1 MLGRYA
7 AGSRPAR
14 VRLPPRPVGAVEHVR
29 DRGRHP
35 RLARVSTL
43 PHATLR
49 IGFVTG
55 ATPDKWARAWRERR
69 RERLELVPVTEDE
82 QLQGIRDGDL
92 DMALVRLPAD
102 TGDLHCIRL
111 YDEVPVVVAGLEHVV
126 GAVDE
131 VTLDDLAD
139 EQLVRPHGS
148 GWTPAVDQL
157 DWPPMSE
164 KDAIETVAAGT
175 GVVVVPMSVARLH
188 QRKDVVTRPVTDLE
202 PTTIALVWDR
212 DRDDDVTQAFVGV
225 VRGRRVTSSR

>member
-1 MLGRYA
+1 MSESL
-7 AGSRPAR
+7 RP
-14 VRLPPRPVGAVEHVR
+14 
-29 DRGRHP
+29 
-35 RLARVSTL
+35 
-43 PHATLR
+43 TLR
-49 IGFVTG
+49 VGFVTG

-82 QLQGIRDGDL
+82 QERGIRDGSL
-92 DMALVRLPAD
+92 DMALVRLPVD

-139 EQLVRPHGS
+139 EQLVRPHAS
-148 GWTPAVDQL
+148 GWTPAAEQL

-175 GVVVVPMSVARLH
+175 GVVIVPMSVARLH
-188 QRKDVVTRPVTDLE
+188 QRKDVVSRPVTDLE
-202 PTTIALVWDR
+202 PTSIALVWQR

-225 VRGRRVTSSR
+225 VRGRRITSSR